1 MLPTAGAAAIV
12 RCSIRIGRLTLS
24 TTSHTAAPAS
34 SATASAPPAY
44 HEAVQ
49 RPFSTPPPTS
59 LHLLRVQEDLAQA
72 ASRLPITRA
81 AARRLIEFPQLGV
94 PHPVPT
100 SATGAG
106 TTASPTDPAAQLA
119 ILAARRRRAPT
130 NFTENRHPHG
140 APPPPVGGILSP
152 LTAAK
157 AEAGTTALPTPQ
169 WTPSSTR
176 TGMFAIKRGMTTLW
190 DEWGQMTPCTVLE
203 IPPTTVVHSRFS
215 RQRGAYVVT
224 IGSGRVSRRRMYQ
237 VKKPVRGMFRRFG
250 VEVRR
255 KVTEFKVSKDA
266 VLPTGVNLTV
276 AHFVP
281 GQYIDAQGKSRGKG
295 FQGVIKRWGFG
306 GLNAS
311 HGTSLTH
318 RSLGSTGQ
326 RNQPGKVF
334 KGKKMPGRMGG
345 KTSTV
350 HSLKIVKID
359 TVHNL
364 LYVKGAV
371 PGAQDKFVRIRDA
384 IRRLWHGQCFPPGS
398 VVPFPTFMGREV
410 AREPRELLPPP
421 PQAGE
426 KDPLARARREVEK

>member
-1 MLPTAGAAAIV
+1 MVPTGTTSAISSMLPTAGAAAIV

-59 LHLLRVQEDLAQA
+59 LHLLRLLPA
-72 ASRLPITRA
+72 LPITRA
-81 AARRLIEFPQLGV
+81 AARRLIEFPQLACRTRSR
-94 PHPVPT
+94 HPRQVREQRRRRRIPPR
-100 SATGAG
+100 SLRFWRRDG
-106 TTASPTDPAAQLA
+106 
-119 ILAARRRRAPT
+119 AARRRTLRR
-130 NFTENRHPHG
+130 NRHPHG

-237 VKKPVRGMFRRFG
+237 VKKPVRGM
-250 VEVRR
+250 

-266 VLPTGVNLTV
+266 AVNLTV

-295 FQGVIKRWGFG
+295 FQGVIKRWGFW
-306 GLNAS
+306 
-311 HGTSLTH
+311 
-318 RSLGSTGQ
+318 
-326 RNQPGKVF
+326 RNPAKCSR
-334 KGKKMPGRMGG
+334 GKKCRGRMGG

-359 TVHNL
+359 H
-364 LYVKGAV
+364 
-371 PGAQDKFVRIRDA
+371 GAQPSLRQGRRAGGAGQVRADPRLRL
-384 IRRLWHGQCFPPGS
+384 RRLWHGQCFPPGS

-410 AREPRELLPPP
+410 AREPRETVAAAATGGREGP
-421 PQAGE
+421 AGE
-426 KDPLARARREVEK
+426 GKARSGGGAVGRKMEN